1 MTVPLIF
8 IFSNHISKYEK
19 DPSKAVINPW
29 RQPHTMFK
37 HTQIIRR
44 QQRISNFDFF
54 EENNHYWSDLDA
66 VKYVSVFIKMW

>member
-1 MTVPLIF
+1 
-8 IFSNHISKYEK
+8 
-19 DPSKAVINPW
+19 
-29 RQPHTMFK
+29 MFK